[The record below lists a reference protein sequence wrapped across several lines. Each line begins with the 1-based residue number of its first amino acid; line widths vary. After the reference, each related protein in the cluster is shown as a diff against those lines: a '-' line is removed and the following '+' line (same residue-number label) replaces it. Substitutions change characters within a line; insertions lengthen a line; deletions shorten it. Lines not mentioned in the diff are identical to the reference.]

1 MKTGIA
7 FSKTQFCYDTS
18 KYAPLF
24 NIARYNGNDFWEVAR
39 FVVRIMEM
47 GDASYKQDEIY
58 IASAL
63 VNGKANIYM
72 KNINGENVLDYFVT
86 EGQKYYTFYVKA
98 TTNNSQVVA
107 HVEYSNN
114 IGFLQ
119 AVPYEYFDQS
129 RPAKYFT
136 VDGQSHSGGT
146 GGSPTPDP
154 KPDAPTDP
162 SLVHPEI
169 KLVQSDAWLNGAG
182 EVFGDNG
189 KNEYDVVKF
198 TAVGNTTYS
207 YNYGNCI
214 NPAGSVIVFKNS
226 YGNTSSIQ
234 KADIPT
240 NGQFTTPENC
250 VEVIM
255 SIKHGSKDKLNMHI
269 GTDIVTPDPEE
280 PETPP
285 VTPED
290 PTYPTIT
297 LVQSDAWINGAG
309 EIFGDNGKN
318 EYDIVKFTATGNTD
332 YSYNYADCINRAGSR
347 IVFKLANGNTSSIEK
362 ANIPNNGV
370 FTTPSDCVEV
380 FMSIK
385 YGTKDILNMRTGS
398 YPSAPPEEPDPE
410 PEQPP
415 QPPVNPDEPTYPE
428 ITLVQSDAWIDGTG
442 AVFNDGGKNEYD
454 VVKFT
459 AVGNTTYS
467 YNYGNC
473 INPAGSAIVFK
484 LSNDNT
490 ESLQKSNI
498 PTNGLFT
505 TPADCVEVIMSIK
518 HGSKDKLNMHI
529 GTDIVTPDPEEP
541 ETPPVTPEDPTY
553 PTITLVQS
561 DAWINGA
568 GEIFGDNGKNEYDIV
583 KFTATGN
590 TDYSYNYADCINRA
604 GSRIVFKLANGNTS
618 SIEKANIPNNGVFTT
633 PSDCV
638 EVFMSIK
645 YGTKDILN
653 MRTGS
658 YPSAPPEEPD
668 PEPEQPPQPPVNPD
682 EPTYPEITLVQSDAW
697 IDGTGAVFNDGG
709 KNEYD
714 VVKFTAVGNTT
725 YSYNYADCINRAGS
739 VIVFKF
745 SYGNTE
751 SLQKNAIPNNGVFTT
766 PADCVEVMMSI
777 KYGSKDSL
785 NMRTGS
791 YPSTPPE
798 EPDPTPTP
806 TPDPT
811 PSTPTITLVQSDAW
825 LNGAGEVFGDNGK
838 NEYDVVKFTAVQNTT
853 YSYNYADCINP
864 AGSVIVFKLSYGN
877 TSSIQKADIPTNGEF
892 TTPADCVEVIMCIKH
907 GSKDSLNMHT
917 VV

>member
-1 MKTGIA
+1 MMKTGIA

-24 NIARYNGNDFWEVAR
+24 KIARYSGNDFWEVAR

-63 VNGKANIYM
+63 VNGKAHIYL
-72 KNINGENVLDYFVT
+72 KNINGTNNLDYFAT
-86 EGQKYYTFYVKA
+86 ENGRYYTFYVKA
-98 TTNNSQVVA
+98 TTRNSQVVA
-107 HVEYSNN
+107 HIEYSNN

-119 AVPYEYFDQS
+119 ATPYEYFDQS
-129 RPAKYFT
+129 RPSSYIA
-136 VDGQSHSGGT
+136 VDGQGHSGGS
-146 GGSPTPDP
+146 GGSTTPDPTPDP
-154 KPDAPTDP
+154 KPDIPTDP
-162 SLVHPEI
+162 SLVHPAI
-169 KLVQSDAWLNGAG
+169 TLVQADAWLNGAG

-226 YGNTSSIQ
+226 WGNTSSIQ

-255 SIKHGSKDKLNMHI
+255 SIKHGTKDKLNMHI

-280 PETPP
+280 PITPP
-285 VTPED
+285 VKPDPDPD
-290 PTYPTIT
+290 PTPT
-297 LVQSDAWINGAG
+297 
-309 EIFGDNGKN
+309 
-318 EYDIVKFTATGNTD
+318 
-332 YSYNYADCINRAGSR
+332 
-347 IVFKLANGNTSSIEK
+347 
-362 ANIPNNGV
+362 
-370 FTTPSDCVEV
+370 
-380 FMSIK
+380 
-385 YGTKDILNMRTGS
+385 
-398 YPSAPPEEPDPE
+398 
-410 PEQPP
+410 
-415 QPPVNPDEPTYPE
+415 NPT

-442 AVFNDGGKNEYD
+442 AIFDDGGKNKYD

-553 PTITLVQS
+553 PAITLVQS

-568 GEIFGDNGKNEYDIV
+568 GEIFNDNGKNEYDIV

-590 TDYSYNYADCINRA
+590 TDYSYNYADCINRT
-604 GSRIVFKLANGNTS
+604 GSRIVFKLSNGNTH

-633 PSDCV
+633 PADCV
-638 EVFMSIK
+638 EVLMSIK
-645 YGTKDILN
+645 YGTKDSLN

-668 PEPEQPPQPPVNPD
+668 PTPEQPPVTPSEPV
-682 EPTYPEITLVQSDAW
+682 YPEITLVRSDAW
-697 IDGTGAVFNDGG
+697 LNGAGEVFDDGG

-714 VVKFTAVGNTT
+714 VVKFTAT
-725 YSYNYADCINRAGS
+725 S
-739 VIVFKF
+739 
-745 SYGNTE
+745 
-751 SLQKNAIPNNGVFTT
+751 
-766 PADCVEVMMSI
+766 
-777 KYGSKDSL
+777 
-785 NMRTGS
+785 
-791 YPSTPPE
+791 
-798 EPDPTPTP
+798 
-806 TPDPT
+806 
-811 PSTPTITLVQSDAW
+811 
-825 LNGAGEVFGDNGK
+825 
-838 NEYDVVKFTAVQNTT
+838 NTT

-864 AGSVIVFKLSYGN
+864 VGSVIVFKYSYGN
-877 TSSIQKADIPTNGEF
+877 TESLQKDKIPSNGQF
-892 TTPADCVEVIMCIKH
+892 TTPADCVEVIMSIKY